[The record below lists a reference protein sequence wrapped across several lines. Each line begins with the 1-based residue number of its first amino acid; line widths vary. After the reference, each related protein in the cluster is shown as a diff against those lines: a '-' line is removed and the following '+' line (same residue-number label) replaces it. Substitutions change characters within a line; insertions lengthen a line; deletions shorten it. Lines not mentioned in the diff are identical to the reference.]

1 MISLQDLKKWLN
13 HFDTSS
19 LGLQSRE
26 YLDQA
31 ADDQTPSVTRH
42 VVLEKLLEHA
52 RASLKPL
59 EYAEASFMAGIIFMQ
74 KEGDC
79 RHAQAAFERALEGF
93 AGDEHRRAVALWA
106 AGMMERKNLQPG
118 AGYRSWQMA
127 YEIFD
132 SIANRHKLAGQ
143 AERLQLA
150 PWYRERAD
158 RMQKE
163 IALTAEYGYTLL
175 DRFEPSP
182 LDEISKALV
191 RKAIQLTDRQQYA
204 SAYAVLGQVRKHSR
218 LAGDYLNT
226 PAGLLECGLVCYQ
239 AGFQEAACEFLREAI
254 EKYPPLSH
262 RQAAASWMYGCMLA
276 GDVDHLG
283 EIDLALSALKKALE
297 IFAYLEKRSTEQ
309 NLNKKMSWYTQQRKL
324 LEAAYQAAVR
334 DWISSVEG

>member
-13 HFDTSS
+13 HFDASS

-42 VVLEKLLEHA
+42 VVIEKLLEHA
-52 RASLKPL
+52 RVSLKPL
-59 EYAEASFMAGIIFMQ
+59 EYAEANFMAGVIFAD
-74 KEGDC
+74 KEGNH
-79 RHAQAAFERALEGF
+79 RQSQAAFERALAGF
-93 AGDEHRRAVALWA
+93 EGDEHRRAVALWA
-106 AGMMERKNLQPG
+106 VGMMERKNLQAG

-127 YEIFD
+127 FEIFD
-132 SIANRHKLAGQ
+132 SIAERHKLAGQ

-150 PWYRERAD
+150 PWYQERAD

-163 IALTAEYGYTLL
+163 IALTVEYGYTLL

-182 LDEISKALV
+182 LDEITKALV
-191 RKAIQLTDRQQYA
+191 RKAIKLTDGQQYA
-204 SAYAVLGQVRKHSR
+204 SAYAVLRQVCKHSR
-218 LAGDYLNT
+218 LAEDYLNT

-239 AGFQEAACEFLREAI
+239 AGFQEAACDFLHEAI

-262 RQAAASWMYGCMLA
+262 RQAAACWMYGCMLA
-276 GDVDHLG
+276 GDLDHLD
-283 EIDLALSALKKALE
+283 EIHLALTFLQNALN

-309 NLNKKMSWYTQQRKL
+309 NSKKKMIWYTEQRKM
-324 LEAAYQAAVR
+324 LEAAYQTALK
-334 DWISSVEG
+334 DWVSI